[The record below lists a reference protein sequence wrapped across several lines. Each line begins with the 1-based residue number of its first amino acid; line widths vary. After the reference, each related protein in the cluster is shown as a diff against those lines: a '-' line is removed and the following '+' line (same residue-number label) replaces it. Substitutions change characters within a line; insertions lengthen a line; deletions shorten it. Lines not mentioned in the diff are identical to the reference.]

1 MITVAYIKKR
11 NLLCL
16 MHGTELAFSSVAPI
30 IKEKD
35 VLLYRAVKSLRDRAF
50 FYWQQVAGEARR
62 DIERKLLQMGIP
74 HHAAANAVTSFERNK
89 DVEILKSVDT
99 MRFPNQ
105 DIFKKRLWVLVKRH
119 ISHAAVESKKEE
131 LSHVDDDE
139 ERRTD
144 DELLTILSTEKQP
157 TPAELVAKK
166 EETFD
171 IEELIDRFEE
181 LGFWDEA
188 DYLRRF
194 IDGRGRLSKYEVK
207 KVKGAVRFLLFS
219 MGIKRRV

>member
-1 MITVAYIKKR
+1 M
-11 NLLCL
+11 
-16 MHGTELAFSSVAPI
+16 
-30 IKEKD
+30 
-35 VLLYRAVKSLRDRAF
+35 LLYRAVKSLRDRAF

-74 HHAAANAVTSFERNK
+74 HHAVRNALDSFERNK

-105 DIFKKRLWVLVKRH
+105 DIFKKRLWVLVKRQV
-119 ISHAAVESKKEE
+119 SHAVVESKKED
-131 LSHVDDDE
+131 LSHFNNDE
-139 ERRTD
+139 DRRTD

-171 IEELIDRFEE
+171 IEKLIDRFEE

-194 IDGRGRLSKYEVK
+194 IDGRGRLSKYERK
-207 KVKGAVRFLLFS
+207 KIKGAVRFLLLS
-219 MGIKRRV
+219 TGVKQRRV